1 MSLPEVKL
9 SDPKALR
16 GYAHPLRMALIGLL
30 RQQGPMTATQAAE
43 RLGESVP
50 NCSFHLR
57 QLAKYGLAER
67 APGADARERPW
78 RATAL
83 NTSWDDVSDDPQ
95 TRAAVDELSAVQLAL
110 YVRKAE
116 EFLARR
122 ADESTAWRAVTGF
135 ADRPVYVTV
144 DEMAALRARIDALF
158 TEYDDRIADPAK
170 RPAGSRKVNLI
181 RLALLADPPP
191 TDALADAT
199 GPTATTNAN
208 TATANANANT
218 TAPGASP
225 TTEHADA
232 ATASAVSGGDGEP
245 PAAGPAARD
254 LGEQKGD
261 R

>member
-1 MSLPEVKL
+1 MPLPEVKL

-43 RLGESVP
+43 RLGETVP

-83 NTSWDDVSDDPQ
+83 NTSWDDASDDPQ
-95 TRAAVDELSAVQLAL
+95 TRAAVDQLGAAQLAL

-116 EFLARR
+116 DFLARR
-122 ADESTAWRAVTGF
+122 ADEPTAWRAVTGF
-135 ADRPVYVTV
+135 GDRQVYVTA
-144 DEMAALRARIDALF
+144 DEMAELRARIDGLLA
-158 TEYDDRIADPAK
+158 EYDDRIVDPTK
-170 RPAGSRKVNLI
+170 RPAGSRKVSLI
-181 RLALLADPPP
+181 RLAVPADPPP
-191 TDALADAT
+191 AAAT
-199 GPTATTNAN
+199 GTAS
-208 TATANANANT
+208 T
-218 TAPGASP
+218 TAGNAV
-225 TTEHADA
+225 A
-232 ATASAVSGGDGEP
+232 AEAVGDDVGP
-245 PAAGPAARD
+245 RSAAGRPHRTD
-254 LGEQKGD
+254 GP

>member
-9 SDPKALR
+9 TDPKALR

-110 YVRKAE
+110 YTRQAE
-116 EFLARR
+116 EFLTRR

-135 ADRPVYVTV
+135 GDRPVYVTPE
-144 DEMAALRARIDALF
+144 EMAALSARIDALLA
-158 TEYDDRIADPAK
+158 EYDDRIVDPTK
-170 RPAGSRKVNLI
+170 RPAGSRKV
-181 RLALLADPPP
+181 RLVHLTVLADPPP
-191 TDALADAT
+191 AETAGASADSANTAGSADTAAGSTGDAT
-199 GPTATTNAN
+199 GP
-208 TATANANANT
+208 
-218 TAPGASP
+218 GL
-225 TTEHADA
+225 
-232 ATASAVSGGDGEP
+232 
-245 PAAGPAARD
+245 AAGRSGQSDDAR
-254 LGEQKGD
+254 
-261 R
+261 

>member
-83 NTSWDDVSDDPQ
+83 NTSWDDTSNDPQ
-95 TRAAVDELSAVQLAL
+95 TRAAIDELSAVQLAL

-122 ADESTAWRAVTGF
+122 AEESTAWRAVTGF
-135 ADRPVYVTV
+135 GDQQVYVTAE
-144 DEMAALRARIDALF
+144 EMAALRARIDDLL
-158 TEYDDRIADPAK
+158 TEYDDRLVDPTK
-170 RPAGSRKVNLI
+170 RPAGSRKVSLI
-181 RLALLADPPP
+181 RLDVLADPPP
-191 TDALADAT
+191 TGAPADAPS
-199 GPTATTNAN
+199 PTAGAN
-208 TATANANANT
+208 SPTAGANAVT
-218 TAPGASP
+218 VGAG
-225 TTEHADA
+225 
-232 ATASAVSGGDGEP
+232 SGGDGEP
-245 PAAGPAARD
+245 PVSGAEARD
-254 LGEQKGD
+254 PGEREGD

>member
-83 NTSWDDVSDDPQ
+83 NTSWDDASDDPQ

-122 ADESTAWRAVTGF
+122 AEESTAWRVVTGF

-144 DEMAALRARIDALF
+144 DEMAALKARIDALF
-158 TEYDDRIADPAK
+158 TGATADASAATDAANASPAEAAS
-170 RPAGSRKVNLI
+170 AGSGCGGEL
-181 RLALLADPPP
+181 P
-191 TDALADAT
+191 
-199 GPTATTNAN
+199 
-208 TATANANANT
+208 
-218 TAPGASP
+218 
-225 TTEHADA
+225 
-232 ATASAVSGGDGEP
+232 VSGP
-245 PAAGPAARD
+245 VAGD
-254 LGEQKGD
+254 LGEQEGGQ
-261 R
+261 

>member
-122 ADESTAWRAVTGF
+122 AEESTAWRAVTGF
-135 ADRPVYVTV
+135 SDRPVHVTA
-144 DEMAALRARIDALF
+144 DEMAELATRIDALLA
-158 TEYDDRIADPAK
+158 EYDDRITDPTR
-170 RPAGSRKVNLI
+170 RPAGSRKVSI
-181 RLALLADPPP
+181 MHLAVLADPPP
-191 TDALADAT
+191 TDATDP
-199 GPTATTNAN
+199 PTT
-208 TATANANANT
+208 TANA
-218 TAPGASP
+218 
-225 TTEHADA
+225 A
-232 ATASAVSGGDGEP
+232 ATGAGSGGDGELP
-245 PAAGPAARD
+245 VSGPVARD
-254 LGEQKGD
+254 LGEQEGD

>member
-83 NTSWDDVSDDPQ
+83 NTSWDDASDDPG
-95 TRAAVDELSAVQLAL
+95 TRAAVDELNAVQLAL
-110 YVRKAE
+110 YTRRAE

-122 ADESTAWRAVTGF
+122 ADEPTAWRAVTGF
-135 ADRPVYVTV
+135 SDRPLHVTA
-144 DEMAALRARIDALF
+144 DELARLTERVEALLA
-158 TEYDDRIADPAK
+158 EYDDRITDPAR
-170 RPAGSRKVNLI
+170 RPAGSRKVSLI
-181 RLALLADPPP
+181 HLALLADPPP
-191 TDALADAT
+191 AETPDPAAPGSAADGPDRPGSTADAPAD
-199 GPTATTNAN
+199 GPGR
-208 TATANANANT
+208 
-218 TAPGASP
+218 PGS
-225 TTEHADA
+225 
-232 ATASAVSGGDGEP
+232 
-245 PAAGPAARD
+245 AAGVPADGRPGGEDVAR
-254 LGEQKGD
+254 
-261 R
+261 